1 MTTSAGAQRYE
12 GGKVKDLI
20 DSYLKG
26 TEEFSAMLRERT
38 PGEVAYDNT
47 VVAGLR
53 KGLSIKKAL
62 KLAGEKYPDEALQWD
77 DETIQNI
84 KAHYEYLR
92 NHEDIIAKLKRLSKA

>member
-1 MTTSAGAQRYE
+1 M
-12 GGKVKDLI
+12 KDLI

-26 TEEFSAMLRERT
+26 TEEFSALLRQRT
-38 PGEVAYDNT
+38 LGEVAYDNT
-47 VVAGLR
+47 VVAELR

-77 DETIQNI
+77 DEIIQDI

-92 NHEDIIAKLKRLSKA
+92 NHEDIIAKLKSVSRAK

>member
-1 MTTSAGAQRYE
+1 V
-12 GGKVKDLI
+12 GGKVKDLL

-26 TEEFSAMLRERT
+26 TEEFSGMLRERT

-47 VVAGLR
+47 VVAELR

-62 KLAGEKYPDEALQWD
+62 KLAGKTYPDEALQWD
-77 DETIQNI
+77 NETIQDI

-92 NHEDIIAKLKRLSKA
+92 NHEDIIAKLKSVSRAK